1 MFGPETMKAMKIA
14 LSIVVA
20 GAMAIGAVIGWM
32 ISGMGS

>member
-14 LSIVVA
+14 LSIIGA
-20 GAMAIGAVIGWM
+20 GILAIGALIGWM